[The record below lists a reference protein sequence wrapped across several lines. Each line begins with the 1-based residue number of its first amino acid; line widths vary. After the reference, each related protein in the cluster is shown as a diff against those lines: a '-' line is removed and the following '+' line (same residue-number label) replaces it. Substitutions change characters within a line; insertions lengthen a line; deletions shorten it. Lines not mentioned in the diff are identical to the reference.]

1 MLTQTIPRWLA
12 VIAITLP
19 TTLAGAQEM
28 KLSRSQLKLVVDVEI
43 SMQEPGYV
51 QLVAIKEGEQIDKGQ
66 LLIELHATLHRAD
79 LKLAQKEVEAAE
91 IRSENDVD
99 RRYAEKTRE
108 VSQKEFESSRLAND
122 SFTGTVTRTELERLA
137 LTVHK
142 STLAAEQAMRDEQV
156 AHADLQARR
165 AAM

>member
-1 MLTQTIPRWLA
+1 
-12 VIAITLP
+12 
-19 TTLAGAQEM
+19 M

-79 LKLAQKEVEAAE
+79 LKLAQKEAAE
-91 IRSENDVD
+91 IRSENGVD
-99 RRYAEKTRE
+99 HRYAEKTRE